1 MAKSNMGSPVLSA
14 TYVVGYHCM
23 GMSEHEPRVPPCTE
37 VVVCPS
43 VLGQKKSSGLMA
55 LLI

>member
-1 MAKSNMGSPVLSA
+1 MGSPVLSA

-23 GMSEHEPRVPPCTE
+23 GMSEREPRVSPCTE
-37 VVVCPS
+37 VVACPP